1 MKKNT
6 YYAGIDLHRNNF
18 VVHVTDSGGVCI
30 HKGKYQ
36 NTTEAVDRLLS
47 VIPQTPDIVIEATR
61 NWMWLV
67 GYVKKKGCTV
77 TLAHPLK
84 TKAIAS
90 ARIKTDTLD
99 AKVLCHLLR
108 TDMIPCAHIAS
119 HEQQQLR
126 EIARGRIQ
134 LVKDQTQVKNR
145 IRALLAK
152 ENVVFKGDLFGN
164 KGKTWLGEKTLTP
177 ARKEMVAVLLTQ
189 LHHIQ
194 EGIQT
199 VEHIIQKQAAALP
212 EVNLLMS
219 IPSIGLTTAYTIIS
233 EVGDVKRFPTSR
245 HFTSYL
251 GLVPRLSQSGNH
263 AYYGRITKLGNPYI
277 RWSLVQAAH
286 RLCRAELYY
295 KRFVQRIAYKK
306 GKKKAIVALARKLA
320 VIIYYVLY
328 EQRPYIN
335 CCDIT

>member
-1 MKKNT
+1 MKKNA
-6 YYAGIDLHRNNF
+6 YYVGIDLHRNNF
-18 VVHVTDSGGVCI
+18 VAHITDVWGTCV
-30 HKGKYQ
+30 HKGKYP
-36 NTTEAVDRLLS
+36 NTTEAVESLLA
-47 VIPQTPDIVIEATR
+47 VIPKTPHVVIEATR

-67 GYVKKKGCTV
+67 GQLKKKGCIV

-108 TDMIPCAHIAS
+108 TDMLPPAHIAP

-152 ENVVFKGDLFGN
+152 ENVTYQGDLFGK
-164 KGKTWLGEKTLTP
+164 KGTTWLRTYKLTP
-177 ARKEMVAVLLTQ
+177 ARQEMVTVLLTQ
-189 LHHIQ
+189 LMHIQ
-194 EGIQT
+194 EGVKTI
-199 VEHIIQKQAAALP
+199 EHTIQKQAAALP
-212 EVNLLMS
+212 EVDLLLS
-219 IPSIGLTTAYTIIS
+219 IPSIGLTTAYTIVS
-233 EVGDVKRFPTSR
+233 EVGDVKRFPTSGN
-245 HFTSYL
+245 FTSYL
-251 GLVPRLSQSGNH
+251 GLVPRLSQSGSH
-263 AYYGRITKLGNPYI
+263 AYYGRITKLGNPYM

-286 RLCRAELYY
+286 RLSRAEPPYQ
-295 KRFVQRIAYKK
+295 KFVRRITYKK

-320 VIIYYVLY
+320 VIIYHVLY

-335 CCDIT
+335 CSDMT